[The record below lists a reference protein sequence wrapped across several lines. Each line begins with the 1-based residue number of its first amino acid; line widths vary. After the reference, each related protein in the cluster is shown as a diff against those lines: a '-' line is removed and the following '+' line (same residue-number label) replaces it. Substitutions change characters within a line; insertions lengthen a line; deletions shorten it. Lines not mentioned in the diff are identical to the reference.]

1 MCLCY
6 IFIQISVVPFS
17 NELSDVTVLVFIV
30 QLDSF
35 NIVHALDHH
44 KLQGRLGIIVHYCP
58 STKQKS
64 EAHFIKVN
72 TEWEWE
78 WRRVVI

>member
-6 IFIQISVVPFS
+6 IFIQISVVLFS
-17 NELSDVTVLVFIV
+17 NELFDVTVLVFIV
-30 QLDSF
+30 QLDSVTLF
-35 NIVHALDHH
+35 HALDHH
-44 KLQGRLGIIVHYCP
+44 KLQGRRGITVQYCP

-72 TEWEWE
+72 TTWERE